1 VAETWTYND
10 AFPSDKDKVRALI
23 PDKQAKNNKF
33 MLSDQQINLVLST
46 QSNLRLAV
54 AECCDIIAGLL
65 APDAVS
71 MTITTGA
78 GQTVN
83 SQMGAGYFLRRA
95 KQLRDDES
103 KGQPFFS
110 MDAFDYS
117 VDQYGRDNSEYVGD

>member
-1 VAETWTYND
+1 MAETYTYNES
-10 AFPSDKDKVRALI
+10 FTSDKDKVRALI
-23 PDKQAKNNKF
+23 PDKQLKNNKF
-33 MLSDQQINLVLST
+33 LLSDQQINLVLST
-46 QSNLRLAV
+46 QPNMRLAV

-103 KGQPFFS
+103 RGQPFFS
-110 MDAFDYS
+110 ADSFDYA
-117 VDQYGRDNSEYVGD
+117 VDGLGRDNSQYVGD